1 MIYQQKFN
9 RLLHDL
15 KRISIQ
21 INLIKEVT
29 KKKVRD
35 KMLDLLT
42 QELDRLHEDL
52 DTLKEKNG
60 NDKKGED

>member
-1 MIYQQKFN
+1 MVYQQKVN

-15 KRISIQ
+15 KRISTQ
-21 INLIKEVT
+21 ITLIKEVS
-29 KKKVRD
+29 KKKIRD

-42 QELDRLHEDL
+42 QEIDRLHEDL

-60 NDKKGED
+60 EKQ